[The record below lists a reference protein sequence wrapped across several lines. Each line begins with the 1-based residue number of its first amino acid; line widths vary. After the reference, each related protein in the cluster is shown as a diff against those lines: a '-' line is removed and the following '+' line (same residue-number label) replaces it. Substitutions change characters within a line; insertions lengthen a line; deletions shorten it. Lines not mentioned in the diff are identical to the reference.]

1 MASTLHPT
9 RVLCS
14 AAHSAAT
21 ASLTT
26 GYQPVNDRFA
36 TSKVSPTMWKLV
48 QEAWVPEQTDLAKK
62 LLKRDFDAYF
72 ARVEAEH
79 TPLQT
84 LRDYV
89 RLLQDRTIGSIGDPI
104 TAEILLSCFYN
115 TTSRN
120 RTEEVQSR
128 RRGDGW
134 DLPSHEFTQH
144 LMDRYYPFV
153 PKRRD
158 QVNLRDALK
167 VWRAVHNIDG
177 VVMGYYSMEA
187 DLLFLCQAII
197 FIGQD
202 NTQRAL
208 FEEATDLLLRK
219 VIPTQRPPGKTRSP
233 LPKVVRL
240 GQDPYHPCTLETIL
254 DALLLIKQDVDS
266 NTERK
271 DSPGKGGVG
280 VSKRLEQINQ
290 ACSSVADY
298 LTSRNHMKYTFA
310 KKLHSPFMAKIRRC
324 VSSSEYSRLV
334 MNQVSLVEDPTV
346 LFPLVDSAYRQDR
359 WMPVHSLLRVFRN
372 LSEPILAHASWDSD
386 AGAAAVSKLLQM
398 LHCPEYPKQ
407 AENIES
413 KCARWSVSLR
423 ILMLLAQRDS
433 PAAAPWFVDW
443 GGDLQGLLQDL
454 TRCEL
459 GRLPRPSTEAVPQPA
474 RAAQKGGAKL
484 AVPVP
489 DMAQF
494 FDSFFSYLVQ
504 REDFPC
510 NNVQF
515 WKVFID
521 ATEATGSSDPREQ
534 AIHKIMH
541 SPAAKGWVAQRR
553 PQGRPVRDAA
563 RRLTDPLSLLATKV
577 HSPAQFLDLI
587 TVATGGRLAAPGLP
601 KDVYLKAFDRFTRQ
615 EQWEEALDVLWHK
628 SGSLEPATTSNAL
641 VLRAAHCMCVAGS
654 IDEAVQL
661 LSTRLADAG
670 ADLHP
675 SNDPTRLAVTP
686 AMIQVFEANL
696 PLDVLNSITRL
707 TVIRKN

>member
-208 FEEATDLLLRK
+208 FEEATDLLFREAL
-219 VIPTQRPPGKTRSP
+219 GTRITSF
-233 LPKVVRL
+233 
-240 GQDPYHPCTLETIL
+240 PYHPCTMETVL
-254 DALLLIKQDVDS
+254 DTLAVIKQVTDFRYPRASDYGVRGEMFAKIHDTCNMVLQYL
-266 NTERK
+266 NTR
-271 DSPGKGGVG
+271 SQ
-280 VSKRLEQINQ
+280 RF
-290 ACSSVADY
+290 
-298 LTSRNHMKYTFA
+298 TFA

-346 LFPLVDSAYRQDR
+346 LFPLVDSEYHRFKYNASTVKAVRDTDR
-359 WMPVHSLLRVFRN
+359 MLSVREVLRIGG
-372 LSEPILAHASWDSD
+372 LSESSMAHVSWDSD
-386 AGAAAVSKLLQM
+386 AGTAAVFKMLEMLLW
-398 LHCPEYPKQ
+398 
-407 AENIES
+407 ES
-413 KCARWSVSLR
+413 EGNTVQYNRARWSVSLR